1 MSKVSLLFG
10 VIHEWLKWKFSI
22 RLKRSRKKRFWLIA
36 KWFLCSDGRIF
47 TAALVLSAFD
57 PNDLHLL
64 PKVKRERNYYILQV
78 VLQTYR
84 HKQNPEHTQPKV
96 RQKDKLNF

>member
-1 MSKVSLLFG
+1 MSKDILLFG
-10 VIHEWLKWKFSI
+10 VIHVWLKWKFSI
-22 RLKRSRKKRFWLIA
+22 RLKHSRKKRFWLIA
-36 KWFLCSDGRIF
+36 KWFLCSDGGIF
-47 TAALVLSAFD
+47 TATLVLSAFD

-84 HKQNPEHTQPKV
+84 HKQTPEHTQPKV